1 MTFFRVYEI
10 EQWKST
16 LQELLDRLDREMSA
30 LKEEKASTERELEQL
45 NMPLLV
51 CSECLS
57 NRDGRRS
64 SELTYDLADT
74 ELKKVF
80 F

>member
-1 MTFFRVYEI
+1 MG
-10 EQWKST
+10 
-16 LQELLDRLDREMSA
+16 A

-45 NMPLLV
+45 NLPLLI

-74 ELKKVF
+74 ELKKVRKSPF
-80 F
+80 HCVSFLVFIFTMIEK